1 MSLQRFFLFVF
12 FLVGQELNNITLS
25 LSQNKKK
32 KSHAFYGVVRG
43 RDFFFFLDFSPPW
56 LGSQYPF
63 ILNNKLGSPKGKINE
78 YQFLGSI
85 LLAFGSFFLIYS
97 SPHFLTGHLRVTHIA
112 KGSKE
117 RLGEKKKKKPYK

>member
-1 MSLQRFFLFVF
+1 
-12 FLVGQELNNITLS
+12 
-25 LSQNKKK
+25 
-32 KSHAFYGVVRG
+32 
-43 RDFFFFLDFSPPW
+43 LDFPPPW

-117 RLGEKKKKKPYK
+117 RLGEKKKKNPTNELFWF